1 MQDRTFNCWSRH
13 HSSYTSQ
20 HTPLIIH
27 HSSYTTQ
34 HTPLIIHHLSYTPHH
49 TRLIIHSLRVQ
60 DRFYIQIRIPFSPM
74 CDMQGLPP
82 LKNATVGCVSMWT
95 ASLASR
101 GGRMCVI
108 SRRGHTGIPWVKS
121 PERVRLT
128 GGRACWRERGHSY
141 RSISSYRKLPPP
153 ACPGTTCIWVT
164 NITLAQVCGE
174 KSVCLLPAFLLFF
187 DSGR

>member
-27 HSSYTTQ
+27 HSSYTTHHTPLNIHHSSFITC
-34 HTPLIIHHLSYTPHH
+34 HTPLIIQDSSY
-49 TRLIIHSLRVQ
+49 IVSSLRVQ
-60 DRFYIQIRIPFSPM
+60 DRFYIQIRIPLSPM

-108 SRRGHTGIPWVKS
+108 SRRGHTHTLHTWNPVGQKS
-121 PERVRLT
+121 GARAFDWRTRMLERT
-128 GGRACWRERGHSY
+128 W
-141 RSISSYRKLPPP
+141 
-153 ACPGTTCIWVT
+153 
-164 NITLAQVCGE
+164 TLLKVNF
-174 KSVCLLPAFLLFF
+174 FL
-187 DSGR
+187 

>member
-1 MQDRTFNCWSRH
+1 MRVQFILIVFGCSYAGQDIQLLVKTPLIIHQSA
-13 HSSYTSQ
+13 YTTH
-20 HTPLIIH
+20 HTPLVIH

-108 SRRGHTGIPWVKS
+108 SRRGHTHLTHVESRGS
-121 PERVRLT
+121 EVRS
-128 GGRACWRERGHSY
+128 AC
-141 RSISSYRKLPPP
+141 
-153 ACPGTTCIWVT
+153 V
-164 NITLAQVCGE
+164 
-174 KSVCLLPAFLLFF
+174 
-187 DSGR
+187 

>member
-1 MQDRTFNCWSRH
+1 MHVQFILIVFGCSYAGQDIQLLVKTPLIIHQSA
-13 HSSYTSQ
+13 YTTH
-20 HTPLIIH
+20 HTPLVIH

-60 DRFYIQIRIPFSPM
+60 DRFYIQIRIQFSP
-74 CDMQGLPP
+74 
-82 LKNATVGCVSMWT
+82 MWT

-108 SRRGHTGIPWVKS
+108 SRRGHTPYTRGIPWVKS

-153 ACPGTTCIWVT
+153 ACPGTTCIYPS
-164 NITLAQVCGE
+164 LLLRYLPR
-174 KSVCLLPAFLLFF
+174 SPSLCLHKVHN
-187 DSGR
+187 SC

>member
-13 HSSYTSQ
+13 RSSYTSQ
-20 HTPLIIH
+20 HTPLVIH

-34 HTPLIIHHLSYTPHH
+34 HTPLIIHHLSYTPHY
-49 TRLIIHSLRVQ
+49 TRLSIHSLRVQ

-108 SRRGHTGIPWVKS
+108 FRRGTHTLHTWNPLGQKS
-121 PERVRLT
+121 GVRAFEWRTRMLERT
-128 GGRACWRERGHSY
+128 W
-141 RSISSYRKLPPP
+141 
-153 ACPGTTCIWVT
+153 
-164 NITLAQVCGE
+164 TLL
-174 KSVCLLPAFLLFF
+174 SVHFFL
-187 DSGR
+187 

>member
-27 HSSYTTQ
+27 HSSYTTH
-34 HTPLIIHHLSYTPHH
+34 HTPLNIHHSSFITRHTPHIITQHWLQLIVLLAGRFVLKVEVLGAVH
-49 TRLIIHSLRVQ
+49 TDSIWLHFMR
-60 DRFYIQIRIPFSPM
+60 DRFYMPIRIPCTLM
-74 CDMQGLPP
+74 CGMKGLPP

-108 SRRGHTGIPWVKS
+108 SRRGHTHLTHVESRGSK
-121 PERVRLT
+121 VRS
-128 GGRACWRERGHSY
+128 AC
-141 RSISSYRKLPPP
+141 
-153 ACPGTTCIWVT
+153 V
-164 NITLAQVCGE
+164 
-174 KSVCLLPAFLLFF
+174 
-187 DSGR
+187 